1 VFGVIITSDI
11 AKTLGLDLNQA
22 TGFIV
27 MNVDEGSPFYN
38 GGIRGGEKVI
48 VINGRP
54 IELGGDVI
62 LKIDNQTARKL
73 DDILTY
79 LEREKKVNDTVRLT
93 VLRDGKHQPIDI
105 TLAAR
110 PEV

>member
-1 VFGVIITSDI
+1 
-11 AKTLGLDLNQA
+11 
-22 TGFIV
+22 
-27 MNVDEGSPFYN
+27 MNVDEGSPADN
-38 GGIRGGEKVI
+38 AGIRGGERII

-62 LKIDNQTARKL
+62 FKIDNQTVRKL

-79 LEREKKVNDTVRLT
+79 LEREKKVNDSVRLT
-93 VLRDGKHQPIDI
+93 VLRDGKLQPIDV

-110 PEV
+110 PEA